1 MSFSG
6 IEAAKIRMSFEEI
19 LGQERP
25 IRVLVRALAA
35 DTLPH
40 AYLFY
45 GSEGLGRFK
54 TALALAKALLCRNR
68 EGDACGSCSAC
79 TRVGRENHPDVL
91 VVRPESRDDGKERV
105 VDPEQ
110 GTIRIEQV
118 RDFQRWIAVRAF
130 EGGWKVGIFDGA
142 EKMNQAASNALLKT
156 LEEPP
161 PMTLLIL
168 ISPTR
173 AHLLPTIVSRCQTVP
188 FSAVPQD
195 RLESFLAERK
205 EIPEEAR
212 SLVSALSGGSPG
224 RALRMDL
231 QWVVGV
237 RRAWMDRLRAF
248 LASGPGGGLVALAK
262 ELADSG
268 DLLDVLDLYES
279 WYRDLLVCR
288 IGSPER
294 IVNRDYLEEIS
305 EAPGGPDPTETI
317 ARIDAI
323 RKARRDIQGAYNLN
337 RQFVME
343 GLLLRLCGDGG

>member
-1 MSFSG
+1 
-6 IEAAKIRMSFEEI
+6 MSFEEI
-19 LGQERP
+19 LAQERP
-25 IRVLVRALAA
+25 IRVLTRALAA
-35 DTLPH
+35 NTLPH

-54 TALALAKALLCRNR
+54 TALALAKALLCRNG
-68 EGDACGSCSAC
+68 EGDACGSCSVC

-91 VVRPESRDDGKERV
+91 VVRPESRDDGKEWV
-105 VDPEQ
+105 VDPEL
-110 GTIRIEQV
+110 GTIRIEQI
-118 RDFQRWIAVRAF
+118 RDFQRWISVRAF

-142 EKMNQAASNALLKT
+142 EKMNQSASNALLKT

-161 PMTLLIL
+161 PASLLIL

-173 AHLLPTIVSRCQTVP
+173 GHLLPTVVSRCQSVP
-188 FSAVPQD
+188 FSPIPQD
-195 RLESFLAERK
+195 DLERFLSERK
-205 EIPEEAR
+205 EIPKEAL

-224 RALRMDL
+224 KALRMDP

-237 RRAWMDRLRAF
+237 RREWIDRLRAF
-248 LASGPGGGLVALAK
+248 LASGPGGGLVAFAK

-279 WYRDLLVCR
+279 WYRDLLACR

-305 EAPGGPDPTETI
+305 EAPGEQDPAETI
-317 ARIDAI
+317 SKINAI
-323 RKARRDIQGAYNLN
+323 RQARRDIQGAYNLN
-337 RQFVME
+337 NQFVME
-343 GLLLRLCGDGG
+343 GLLLKLSG